1 MRFQSRCQPG
11 LVLWRLDWGQM
22 ITSRMVHMAVG
33 RRPQFLTPGR
43 RFALE
48 PLYRILECPH
58 DVTAGERASDPRER
72 AVEPQYLFWSQKSLA
87 VTFSVFF
94 WSHRWAWYS
103 VGGDYA
109 RILRHRLGWRLITAL
124 HEPTPAPLLL
134 MSLNGL
140 LLRPK
145 SWESSLTLSS
155 HILIQSISKS
165 CQLIF
170 RLP

>member
-1 MRFQSRCQPG
+1 MSARASPFSEG
-11 LVLWRLDWGQM
+11 LTG
-22 ITSRMVHMAVG
+22 A
-33 RRPQFLTPGR
+33 RRSLLGWFTWLLVEGLSFWLLAGG
-43 RFALE
+43 FALE

-72 AVEPQYLFWSQKSLA
+72 ALEPQYLFWSQKSLA
-87 VTFSVFF
+87 ITFSVLF

-109 RILRHRLGWRLITAL
+109 RILRRHLGWRLITTL
-124 HEPTPAPLLL
+124 HEPTPASLLL

-155 HILIQSISKS
+155 HILIQSVSKS